1 MSHPPNRSSPQR
13 LPPAG
18 TTKENVMKIYDRRLG
33 QKRILVVDDD
43 ASVREMLTRVLVNEG
58 YLVWGAGNGA
68 EALEIANT
76 ASVDLVILDLMLPG
90 ESGWDIFERLT
101 TENPLLSVI
110 IATAR
115 SDQLFTAAGAGVGAL
130 LEKPLDF
137 PKLLQTVGD
146 LLAEPPE
153 IRLARMAGKS
163 AKLHYL
169 PARQQA
175 PAKPRI

>member
-1 MSHPPNRSSPQR
+1 
-13 LPPAG
+13 
-18 TTKENVMKIYDRRLG
+18 MKIDYRRSG

-43 ASVREMLTRVLVNEG
+43 PSVREMLMRVLVNEG
-58 YLVWGAGNGA
+58 YEVWTAANGTG
-68 EALEIANT
+68 ALEIA
-76 ASVDLVILDLMLPG
+76 ASARVDLVILDLMLPG
-90 ESGWDIFERLT
+90 ETGWEVFERLT
-101 TENPLLSVI
+101 TENPRLSVI

-115 SDQLFTAAGAGVGAL
+115 SHEVFTAAAAGLGAL

-153 IRLARMAGKS
+153 VRLARMVGKS

-169 PARQQA
+169 PAQRIRA
-175 PAKPRI
+175 AK